1 MKLRCLIEQGK
12 GVTINGTSV
21 DVSKIDWEHKV
32 PVRMNFEGSPIGSA
46 SVELEGD
53 KVFAELEL
61 EDNIFRN
68 LKDYKFYPA
77 VGLRNCTFV
86 DRKIVSGELM
96 SVGLSATPNADP
108 TIPPIIIE
116 DIL

>member
-1 MKLRCLIEQGK
+1 
-12 GVTINGTSV
+12 
-21 DVSKIDWEHKV
+21 
-32 PVRMNFEGSPIGSA
+32 MNFEGSPIGAA

-68 LKDYKFYPA
+68 IKDYKVYPA
-77 VGLRNCTFV
+77 VGLKNCIMEGA
-86 DRKIVSGELM
+86 KIVFGELM
-96 SVGLSATPNADP
+96 SVSLSATPNADP